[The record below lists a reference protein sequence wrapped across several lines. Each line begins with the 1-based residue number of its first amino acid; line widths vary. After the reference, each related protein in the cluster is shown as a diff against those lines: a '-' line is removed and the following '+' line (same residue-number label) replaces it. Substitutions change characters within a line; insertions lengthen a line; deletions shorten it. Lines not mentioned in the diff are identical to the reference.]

1 MFVSVCV
8 FVSVCLSVYTITQK
22 IMFQST
28 WNLENIVVHHV
39 YENSSDKF
47 DIGHCPI
54 KVKVMA

>member
-8 FVSVCLSVYTITQK
+8 CLCLSVCLCTRQK
-22 IMFQST
+22 KIKFQST

-54 KVKVMA
+54 KVKVIV